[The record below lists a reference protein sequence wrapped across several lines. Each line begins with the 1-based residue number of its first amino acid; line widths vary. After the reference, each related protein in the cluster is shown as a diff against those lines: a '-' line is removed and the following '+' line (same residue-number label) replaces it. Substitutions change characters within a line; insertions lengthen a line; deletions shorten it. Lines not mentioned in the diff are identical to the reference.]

1 MRNPVLMFIGGAL
14 VLLGVLSLLSTLT
27 GFDFGAICWPAG
39 LIVVGVWLLVR
50 PRWVRGGATVEF
62 KPLGEVVK
70 RGAWQVMNTEY
81 WLGIADVDLDLTQ
94 ADIPVG
100 ETRLTFYGFIG
111 DIDIFAP
118 SSVAFMV
125 TSQSFITSGKLPGGK
140 EDAILAPVTYASP
153 GYDQAERRLRIEAS
167 MFLAD
172 VAVRQGGI

>member
-1 MRNPVLMFIGGAL
+1 MRNPVLMVVGGGL
-14 VLLGVLSLLSTLT
+14 VLLGVVSLVSTLT

-50 PRWVRGGATVEF
+50 PRWVRGGAVVEV
-62 KPLGEVVK
+62 KLLGDVVK
-70 RGAWQVMNTEY
+70 RGAWQVNNTEY

-94 ADIPVG
+94 ADIPPG

-111 DIDIFAP
+111 DIDVFAP
-118 SSVAFMV
+118 SSVAFQV

-140 EDAILAPVTYASP
+140 EEAILAPVTYASP
-153 GYDQAERRLRIEAS
+153 GYDQAERKLRIEAA

-172 VAVRQGGI
+172 VAVRQGGV

>member
-1 MRNPVLMFIGGAL
+1 MRNPVLMFIGGVL

-27 GFDFGAICWPAG
+27 GFDFGAICWPVG
-39 LIVVGVWLLVR
+39 LIAVGVWLLFR
-50 PRWVRGGATVEF
+50 PRWVRGGTAVEV
-62 KPLGEVVK
+62 KLLGEVAR
-70 RGAWQVMNTEY
+70 RGTWQVTNTEY
-81 WLGIADVDLDLTQ
+81 WLGIADVDIDLTQ
-94 ADIPVG
+94 AELPVG

-118 SSVAFMV
+118 SSAAFMV

-140 EDAILAPVTYASP
+140 EDAVLAPVTYASP
-153 GYDQAERRLRIEAS
+153 GYDQAERRLRIDAS